1 MKIKR
6 QEKMFP
12 IKVGGKFYQEKDCD
26 DTFLDYYHCKE
37 SLSFDGS
44 VYLADGLWIYPDG
57 KTTDDR

>member
-1 MKIKR
+1 
-6 QEKMFP
+6 MFP
-12 IKVGGKFYQEKDCD
+12 IKVGGKIYQEKDCD

-44 VYLADGLWIYPDG
+44 VYLADGLWIYPNG